1 MWQRVRI
8 SFVKKVLFKIT
19 GLSAAIVFFFQCKN
33 EGDFL
38 STRMSL
44 VLYKILFKRLPQSL
58 NSIKGF
64 RTTLLFLFDGA
75 FASIMQLQ

>member
-19 GLSAAIVFFFQCKN
+19 GLSAAIVFFQCKN

-44 VLYKILFKRLPQSL
+44 VLYKILFQRLPQSL
-58 NSIKGF
+58 NLIKGF
-64 RTTLLFLFDGA
+64 RTTFLFLFDGA